1 MKQMK
6 HVTLFFNISF
16 VSFVTFVTFVTLQF
30 SIDMQFG

>member
-1 MKQMK
+1 MK

-16 VSFVTFVTFVTLQF
+16 VSFVTFVTLQF